1 MTLQVF
7 LKPVEEF
14 FLEQSKVLG
23 QTDRRKDKWTRGL
36 DVWWDCEA
44 FALGRQQCFDSSLGK
59 VRVFPLKLQ
68 CAAWYD
74 CHVVGVCFGW
84 GKDQASAFV
93 KL

>member
-36 DVWWDCEA
+36 GDGRVPSSSTCGGIVRPLHLA
-44 FALGRQQCFDSSLGK
+44 GSNALI
-59 VRVFPLKLQ
+59 
-68 CAAWYD
+68 AA
-74 CHVVGVCFGW
+74 
-84 GKDQASAFV
+84 
-93 KL
+93 